1 MGAKS
6 LSQARGQAESFARRA
21 MTGNRNH
28 KKRYQGRAAKIGEE
42 IFRQFQ
48 IGPTKWRKKHL
59 LWFFREYLPNQKQA
73 APATQYE
80 YWLACK
86 AVLEGLDRYGQ
97 FELPPGPWMT
107 PTGEIPK
114 DSGKG
119 RRQMLKR
126 NVGELTDSRKNL
138 MDFDK

>member
-28 KKRYQGRAAKIGEE
+28 KRRYQGRAAKMGEAVYHK
-42 IFRQFQ
+42 FDV
-48 IGPTKWRKKHL
+48 GPTKWRAKHI
-59 LWFFREYLPNQKQA
+59 LWFFREYLPNQKQVK
-73 APATQYE
+73 PATQYE
-80 YWLACK
+80 YWLACR

-97 FELPPGPWMT
+97 YEPLIRGPWTT
-107 PTGEIPK
+107 PTGEMPK

-126 NVGELTDSRKNL
+126 NVGELTD
-138 MDFDK
+138 